1 MPTVAESAVPGFE
14 SVSWGGVMAPG
25 GTPPAVVNKLNAE
38 IVRILKLPD
47 MQERLQALG
56 AEVVGS
62 SPAEF
67 SAYLASEIRPLEQSR
82 ESGEREARLNA
93 GLRIEDRGLSSIAS
107 TSASIPHPCSS
118 ILNLT

>member
-1 MPTVAESAVPGFE
+1 
-14 SVSWGGVMAPG
+14 MAPG

-56 AEVVGS
+56 AEVIGS

-67 SAYLASEIRPLEQSR
+67 SAYLASEI
-82 ESGEREARLNA
+82 
-93 GLRIEDRGLSSIAS
+93 DRWSKVAKAANVKLD
-107 TSASIPHPCSS
+107 
-118 ILNLT
+118 